1 MMLFIQVFSFQFK
14 IKCLILHDRLTIM
27 KFSPYII
34 ELLRE
39 KSGHEIRLSRDCE
52 LLALDVESV
61 TGEHIGVNTMKRLLG
76 FIDDERT
83 PRTST
88 LDVIAH
94 YLGYANW
101 DDLRLIDE
109 NSSNSAFDDRDEY
122 LACYL
127 EKGQRVIVSYP
138 PNRKLTIENLGDNH
152 FRVVGSKNSKLLK
165 GDMLTL
171 THIVRHYPL
180 LVSEVTRD
188 GQSLGAFTAGK
199 AQGIDFKLL

>member
-1 MMLFIQVFSFQFK
+1 
-14 IKCLILHDRLTIM
+14 M

-52 LLALDVESV
+52 LLTLDVESV

-76 FIDDERT
+76 FIADERT

-88 LDVIAH
+88 LDIIAR

-101 DDLRLIDE
+101 DALRLIDE
-109 NSSNSAFDDRDEY
+109 NCSNSAFDDRDEY

-127 EKGQRVIVSYP
+127 EKGQQVIISYP
-138 PNRKLTIENLGDNH
+138 PNRELTIENLGDNH
-152 FRVVGSKNSKLLK
+152 FRVVESENSKLQK
-165 GDMLTL
+165 GDVLTL

-180 LVSEVTRD
+180 LVSEVIRD

-199 AQGIDFKLL
+199 AQGIDFELL

>member
-1 MMLFIQVFSFQFK
+1 MLPAY
-14 IKCLILHDRLTIM
+14 CLFFFLKM
-27 KFSPYII
+27 KLSPYIT

-39 KSGHEIRLSRDCE
+39 KSGVEIRLSRDCE

-76 FIDDERT
+76 FIADERR

-88 LDVIAH
+88 LDIVAR

-101 DDLRLIDE
+101 DALRLMDE

-127 EKGQRVIVSYP
+127 EKGQQVHISYP
-138 PNRKLTIENLGDNH
+138 PNRTLTIENQGDNH
-152 FRVVGSKNSKLLK
+152 FLVLESENSKLQK
-165 GDMLTL
+165 GDLLTL
-171 THIVRHYPL
+171 THIVRGYPL
-180 LVSEVTRD
+180 LVAEVMRE
-188 GQSLGAFTAGK
+188 GRSLGAFTAGK
-199 AQGIDFKLL
+199 AQGIDFELL

>member
-1 MMLFIQVFSFQFK
+1 
-14 IKCLILHDRLTIM
+14 M
-27 KFSPYII
+27 KFSPYIT

-76 FIDDERT
+76 FIADERT

-88 LDVIAH
+88 LDVVAR

-101 DDLRLIDE
+101 DELRLIDE

-122 LACYL
+122 LTCYL
-127 EKGQRVIVSYP
+127 EKGQQVIISYP
-138 PNRKLTIENLGDNH
+138 PNRTLTIENLGDNH
-152 FRVVGSKNSKLLK
+152 FRVVESENSKLLK
-165 GDMLTL
+165 GDVLTL

-180 LVSEVTRD
+180 LVAEVVRD
-188 GQSLGAFTAGK
+188 GHSLGAFTAGK
-199 AQGIDFKLL
+199 AQGIDFELL